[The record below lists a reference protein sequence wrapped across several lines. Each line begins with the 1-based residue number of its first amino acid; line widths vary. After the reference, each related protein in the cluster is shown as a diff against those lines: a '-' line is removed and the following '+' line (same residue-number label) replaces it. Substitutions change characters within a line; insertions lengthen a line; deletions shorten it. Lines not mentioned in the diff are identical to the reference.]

1 MRDPQEKDVATG
13 VLRQLMT
20 GPHSDLGVAAE
31 SNQCLTLPDE
41 DGLLCLYYDG
51 GRLPSPSGGF
61 LMVLGVRPE
70 DEGSGSI
77 LLECT
82 ASSLRYQMSVPK
94 ATRSERKKVRAMI
107 DEGNDPKCPRHQGQF
122 LVRIRHDLACA
133 NCGVRYAKAK

>member
-1 MRDPQEKDVATG
+1 MPSASSG
-13 VLRQLMT
+13 AMT
-20 GPHSDLGVAAE
+20 GPHNDRGVAAE
-31 SNQCLTLPDE
+31 SDQRLTLSDE
-41 DGLLCLYYDG
+41 ESLLRLYYDG

-61 LMVLGVRPE
+61 LIVLGVQPK

-82 ASSLRYQMSVPK
+82 SSSLRYHMNVPK

-107 DEGNDPKCPRHQGQF
+107 DEGSDPKCPRHQGQL

-133 NCGVRYAKAK
+133 SCGVRYAKAK